1 MYCPKCGTQNDAN
14 NVKCTNCG
22 QILNPESRVAAQ
34 SDDTLSS
41 IIPYKNVSALIAYY
55 LGVFSLIPCLGIFL
69 GIGAVILGL
78 IGLKYAK
85 KHPEAKG
92 KVHAWVGIIAG
103 SIFAILYIILLI
115 MLFSGK

>member
-1 MYCPKCGTQNDAN
+1 MYCPKCGTQNAEN
-14 NVKCTNCG
+14 NFKCTNCG
-22 QILNPESRVAAQ
+22 QNLHPEPKVAPP

-41 IIPYKNVSALIAYY
+41 IIPYKNSAALIAYY

-69 GIGAVILGL
+69 GIAAFILGL

-92 KVHAWVGIIAG
+92 KVHAWIGIIAG
-103 SIFAILYIILLI
+103 GFFAILYIILII